1 MSYFY
6 KSNPAAENLIRKY
19 FQVLSEK
26 NECIMQGRLSI
37 MLLGSLSRGEGTWI
51 DRENGFE
58 MLSDIE
64 FFTIHPSG
72 FSDFNSWNKILD
84 DTRFEVF
91 DGDMSLLFHID
102 NTYVCRE
109 KLPDLERKLFTFDAR
124 NMGITVVGEDFKNLI
139 PEIDIHNINYYDL
152 KDIMTHRVFS
162 VLYYGFPL
170 KRSGDEISYQYS
182 LAKNSLDLM
191 TVMLVKYGQLLSGF
205 GNRCQAIQ
213 RLNVDERIRQYF
225 QFCLSIKLG
234 QTCNISF
241 SISEMEQLFIF
252 ISDQL
257 YEEFKVPLHNI
268 LVNWKSIIR
277 RNLGKIK
284 RAVFYRHFVYGDHYK
299 RLSATFHRIEPITK
313 REILDNIVLNG
324 YPTEK

>member
-109 KLPDLERKLFTFDAR
+109 KLPDLERKLLTFDAR

-225 QFCLSIKLG
+225 QFCLSIFHFRLVKWNSCLSLY
-234 QTCNISF
+234 QINYMKSLKF
-241 SISEMEQLFIF
+241 LFIIYWLIGKVSLDVILARSKGRCSIDILFMETIIKDYLQHF
-252 ISDQL
+252 I
-257 YEEFKVPLHNI
+257 
-268 LVNWKSIIR
+268 
-277 RNLGKIK
+277 G
-284 RAVFYRHFVYGDHYK
+284 
-299 RLSATFHRIEPITK
+299 
-313 REILDNIVLNG
+313 
-324 YPTEK
+324 